1 MINKLFKE
9 IEAGSNP
16 ERAEKSISYMK
27 VYKGGYGEGDLF
39 LGASVPL
46 IRNIAK
52 KYHHQL
58 NLVSTEELIQH
69 AYHEM
74 RLLGLIILTLK
85 FEKAFSEEKRKE
97 IVDLYLKNTR
107 FINNWDLVDTSAYKI
122 LGTFLLNKKDRS
134 ILYNL
139 AGSSLLW
146 DQRIAVVSTFAFIRN
161 NEFSDLLQLA
171 EKLIHHPHDLMH
183 KAIGWML
190 RELGKRSQETEKEF
204 LKLHYHTMPRTMLRY
219 AIEKFTQEERKRY
232 LKGEI

>member
-27 VYKGGYGEGDLF
+27 AHKGGYGEGDLF
-39 LGASVPL
+39 LGASVPQ

-52 KYHHQL
+52 KNYEQL
-58 NLVSTEELIQH
+58 NLVTTEKLIQH

-85 FEKAFSEEKRKE
+85 FEKAFSEEERNE

-107 FINNWDLVDTSAYKI
+107 FINNWDLVDTSAHKI
-122 LGTFLLNKKDRS
+122 LGAFLLYKKDRT
-134 ILYNL
+134 ILYDL
-139 AGSSLLW
+139 ADSSLLW
-146 DQRIAVVSTFAFIRN
+146 DQRISIISTFAFIRN
-161 NEFSDLLQLA
+161 NQFSDLLQLA
-171 EKLIHHPHDLMH
+171 EKLMNHPHDLMH

-190 RELGKRSQETEKEF
+190 REVGKRSEETEKEF
-204 LKLHYHTMPRTMLRY
+204 LKIHYHTMPRTMLRY
-219 AIEKFTQEERKRY
+219 AIEKFPQEERKRY
-232 LKGEI
+232 LNGEI